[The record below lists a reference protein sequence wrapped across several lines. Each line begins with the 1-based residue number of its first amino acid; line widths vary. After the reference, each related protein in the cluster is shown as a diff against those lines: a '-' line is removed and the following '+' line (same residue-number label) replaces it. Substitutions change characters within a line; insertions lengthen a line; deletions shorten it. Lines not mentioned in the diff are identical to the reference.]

1 MATGPARWSDSVV
14 VVTGASRGVGR
25 ALAVATA
32 QLGARVGLVARSADD
47 LADTLKAIDG
57 RGAIA
62 AADVGDRE
70 QMQGAISD
78 LRGALGPIDVL
89 VCNAGIGAY
98 GSLATSPLDTAEQLI
113 RTNYLGSVNAVRSV
127 VPQMLDRKSGHIVFV
142 GSIAGR
148 LGVPLEAAYSASKF
162 AVSGLADALSVEL
175 GAGGIGVTLVSLGP
189 VATDFFDTRGVPYRR
204 RWPRPL
210 APDRVAAAIIR
221 SVERGEHEIV
231 RPRLLRVALVAR
243 GVVPGLYRRGLV
255 RSSSSELAVFE
266 SGPDAALCRG
276 EHEDLG
282 PH

>member
-1 MATGPARWSDSVV
+1 
-14 VVTGASRGVGR
+14 
-25 ALAVATA
+25 
-32 QLGARVGLVARSADD
+32 
-47 LADTLKAIDG
+47 
-57 RGAIA
+57 
-62 AADVGDRE
+62 
-70 QMQGAISD
+70 MQGAISD
-78 LRGALGPIDVL
+78 LVGALGPIDVL

-98 GSLATSPLDTAEQLI
+98 GPLVTSSPDTAEQLM

-127 VPQMLDRKSGHIVFV
+127 VPQMLDRKRGHIVFV

-175 GAGGIGVTLVSLGP
+175 GAGAIGVTLVSLGP

-221 SVERGEHEIV
+221 SVERGQHEIV

-255 RSSSSELAVFE
+255 RSSRSELAVFE
-266 SGPDAALCRG
+266 SGQNAALCRG